1 MGEISNKGLSKDD
14 KKEGIL
20 KKLRNIEDKN
30 EQQLQVIKDQ
40 GRKQLEQLKNIDKS
54 KTLKLIDKISQKND
68 EANKLLL
75 EFKKIDKTLENTDL
89 VCAKTDNKTKYD
101 FNRFSL
107 PLKFIE
113 KIHNYEITLDEAIN
127 SQAKLNILINK
138 LNNNYSPRNLEK
150 VEEKKRVLESAR
162 KLQNARKDTIDL
174 FEKGIFPQRGN
185 VFKTK
190 ESKENEFF
198 EYIKNESKG
207 INFDLFRKYFNFETP
222 TQLTKKL
229 FEIKDKKKNNDFVE
243 EIKNRWS
250 KLNDEIEEM
259 SEDKKK
265 LKCQIKY

>member
-30 EQQLQVIKDQ
+30 EQRLQVIKDQ

-75 EFKKIDKTLENTDL
+75 EFKKIDKTLENADF
-89 VCAKTDNKTKYD
+89 VCTKTDNKTKYD

-174 FEKGIFPQRGN
+174 FEKGNI
-185 VFKTK
+185 
-190 ESKENEFF
+190 S
-198 EYIKNESKG
+198 
-207 INFDLFRKYFNFETP
+207 
-222 TQLTKKL
+222 
-229 FEIKDKKKNNDFVE
+229 VE
-243 EIKNRWS
+243 R
-250 KLNDEIEEM
+250 
-259 SEDKKK
+259 
-265 LKCQIKY
+265 

>member
-1 MGEISNKGLSKDD
+1 MQEKILLIFL
-14 KKEGIL
+14 KKE
-20 KKLRNIEDKN
+20 
-30 EQQLQVIKDQ
+30 
-40 GRKQLEQLKNIDKS
+40 
-54 KTLKLIDKISQKND
+54 
-68 EANKLLL
+68 
-75 EFKKIDKTLENTDL
+75 
-89 VCAKTDNKTKYD
+89 
-101 FNRFSL
+101 
-107 PLKFIE
+107 
-113 KIHNYEITLDEAIN
+113 
-127 SQAKLNILINK
+127 
-138 LNNNYSPRNLEK
+138 
-150 VEEKKRVLESAR
+150 
-162 KLQNARKDTIDL
+162 
-174 FEKGIFPQRGN
+174 IFPQRGN

-190 ESKENEFF
+190 ESKESEFF